1 MSDDESIDSNEI
13 PSDKSSDSS
22 KEDEQKEEK
31 ALSNLKQSLNLEQ
44 KYINEKPEKQEND
57 IKRNKIYFLEN
68 TSLNE
73 TEKNVQTTKSQKINF
88 SDVFKTFQGNIKNE
102 TSRANLSRAV
112 KNFGISENENEYK
125 ENGDENNKNKLKN
138 DKRKKKEEIN
148 RIVNNYK
155 EQKEEKKLEREAS
168 YLAVGAKITGYQG
181 KVKSLREADVID
193 FTQDDPKKIRHVGQ
207 KSLKEI
213 ASSNKG
219 NKKGK
224 KNSDDDMNSKINQIL
239 INNNCITDDKILEQ
253 EQKEL
258 KNINPEELK
267 RRYDELKQIR
277 ARLLQKEM
285 ENKRKAKIKSKL
297 YHKIKK
303 NKKIKE
309 ENDLLEQLGQI
320 DPEAVQEYIEKK
332 KIDRVQERMQ
342 LKHSLNS
349 KFQKTIKRYHFDK
362 DQQVKEAIK
371 DNFQLRDKLLQRIQ
385 GKENDDGEYEEN
397 EDNYDEN
404 EENENDEESKEGIHE
419 KNGEK
424 NVIMNFDEKKDN
436 AINNKKKEEG
446 SINDKT
452 GVFSMPFMKNAEN
465 LDIQNKI
472 EKLKNKL
479 NNTEELD
486 DYDKIEKEDD
496 EEESESD
503 GNDEGVDNNDK
514 VNKKLKNKKKNT
526 QKAPVI
532 TKDTLKKI
540 NEDTK
545 KINEANDKNQKVD
558 IKFDADTLQQMINE
572 ENINEDINTFNNF
585 LIENEINKQEF
596 LENENKEQLEEI
608 KKNNPEF
615 IAGWGSW
622 AGDGNEIKVK
632 EFLKKKRYE
641 EKIKRLKEQASEGKN
656 NKFVKISNQVDQNFS
671 QFLVQE
677 LPNDMINREQFER
690 FNKTLIGRE
699 VNSLNLYKKLIQPKI
714 VKKIGQIINPMTA
727 NDSTK
732 GMQLQEIIEKV
743 TKKKKFTKAKL

>member
-1 MSDDESIDSNEI
+1 MSDDESINSNEI

-22 KEDEQKEEK
+22 IEDEQKEEK

-44 KYINEKPEKQEND
+44 KYINQKPEKQEND

-125 ENGDENNKNKLKN
+125 ENDDENNKNKLKN
-138 DKRKKKEEIN
+138 DKRKKKEEVN

-168 YLAVGAKITGYQG
+168 YLAVGEKITGYQG
-181 KVKSLREADVID
+181 KVKSLREADVVD
-193 FTQDDPKKIRHVGQ
+193 FTQDDPKKVRHVGQ

-277 ARLLQKEM
+277 ARLLQKEI

-385 GKENDDGEYEEN
+385 GKENDDDAYEEN

-436 AINNKKKEEG
+436 TINNKKKEEC

-486 DYDKIEKEDD
+486 DYDKIEKEDY
-496 EEESESD
+496 EESESE
-503 GNDEGVDNNDK
+503 GNDESVDNNDK
-514 VNKKLKNKKKNT
+514 TNKKSKIKKKNT

-558 IKFDADTLQQMINE
+558 IKFDTDTLQQMINE

-622 AGDGNEIKVK
+622 AGDDNEIKVK

>member
-1 MSDDESIDSNEI
+1 MSDDESINSDEI

-31 ALSNLKQSLNLEQ
+31 TLSNLKQTLNLEQ
-44 KYINEKPEKQEND
+44 KYINQNPEKQEND

-88 SDVFKTFQGNIKNE
+88 SDVFKTFQRNIKNE

-125 ENGDENNKNKLKN
+125 ENEDENNKNKLKN
-138 DKRKKKEEIN
+138 DKRKKKEKIN

-168 YLAVGAKITGYQG
+168 YLAVGEKITGYQG
-181 KVKSLREADVID
+181 KVKSLREADVVD

-277 ARLLQKEM
+277 ARLLQKGM

-385 GKENDDGEYEEN
+385 GKENDDDGYEEN

-436 AINNKKKEEG
+436 EINNKKKEEG

-514 VNKKLKNKKKNT
+514 VNKKLKNKIKNT

-641 EKIKRLKEQASEGKN
+641 EKIKRLKEQASEGKD
-656 NKFVKISNQVDQNFS
+656 NKFVKISNQIDHNFS

-677 LPNDMINREQFER
+677 LPNDMTNREQFEKY
-690 FNKTLIGRE
+690 NKTLIGRE

>member
-1 MSDDESIDSNEI
+1 MSDDESINSDEI

-22 KEDEQKEEK
+22 IEDEQKEEK

-44 KYINEKPEKQEND
+44 KNINQKPEKQENE
-57 IKRNKIYFLEN
+57 IKKNKIYFLEN
-68 TSLNE
+68 TTLNE
-73 TEKNVQTTKSQKINF
+73 TEKNVQTTQSQKINF

-112 KNFGISENENEYK
+112 KNFGISENENENFEK
-125 ENGDENNKNKLKN
+125 NDENEEKNKKKN
-138 DKRKKKEEIN
+138 NKKKKKEEIN
-148 RIVNNYK
+148 RVVNNYK
-155 EQKEEKKLEREAS
+155 EQKEEKKIEREAS
-168 YLAVGAKITGYQG
+168 YIAVGEKITGYQG
-181 KVKSLREADVID
+181 KVKSLREADVVD
-193 FTQDDPKKIRHVGQ
+193 FTQDDPKKVRHVGQ

-213 ASSNKG
+213 AGSNKE

-224 KNSDDDMNSKINQIL
+224 KNNKDDMNTKINQIL

-253 EQKEL
+253 EKKEL

-267 RRYDELKQIR
+267 RRYEELKQIR
-277 ARLLQKEM
+277 VRLLQKEM

-297 YHKIKK
+297 YHKIQK

-320 DPEAVQEYIEKK
+320 DPDAVQQYIEKK

-371 DNFQLRDKLLQRIQ
+371 DNFQLRDKLLQKIQ
-385 GKENDDGEYEEN
+385 GNENEDDYEEN
-397 EDNYDEN
+397 EDDNDDEN
-404 EENENDEESKEGIHE
+404 EKDEESKEGIYE
-419 KNGEK
+419 KDGEK
-424 NVIMNFDEKKDN
+424 NIVMNFDEKKEDTKN
-436 AINNKKKEEG
+436 VKKENEE
-446 SINDKT
+446 SYINDKT

-479 NNTEELD
+479 NNIEELD
-486 DYDKIEKEDD
+486 DYDKIEKDD
-496 EEESESD
+496 NIESQSD
-503 GNDEGVDNNDK
+503 ENDDNNVDKNNK
-514 VNKKLKNKKKNT
+514 VNNRIKNKNKNN

-540 NEDTK
+540 NEETK
-545 KINEANDKNQKVD
+545 KINETNDKNKKID
-558 IKFDADTLQQMINE
+558 IKFDAETLQQMINE

-615 IAGWGSW
+615 IPGWGSW

-641 EKIKRLKEQASEGKN
+641 EKIKRLKEQASEGKD
-656 NKFVKISNQVDQNFS
+656 NKFVKISNQIDHNFS

-677 LPNDMINREQFER
+677 LPNDMTNREQFEKY
-690 FNKTLIGRE
+690 NKTLIGRE